1 MIQYSK
7 VAGDSNNSY
16 ASLALSL
23 LSCLSLFLLNL
34 CASQSMTYK
43 MTLTPL
49 QVHFIPTLRA
59 GSKKIVDQGSS
70 EIWPGFLSDLYAA
83 MLWYNSVDVC

>member
-1 MIQYSK
+1 
-7 VAGDSNNSY
+7 
-16 ASLALSL
+16 
-23 LSCLSLFLLNL
+23 
-34 CASQSMTYK
+34 MTYM

-59 GSKKIVDQGSS
+59 GSKKIVDQVSS
-70 EIWPGFLSDLYAA
+70 EISPGFLSDLYAA